1 MDNSLL
7 LSLKRTRLASIRTL
21 LSYIRTAIVLLSL
34 AAAFVKIGNAEMH
47 DPLIVITIIIAVALT
62 IIGGI
67 SHGMCLAELRAI
79 ANSAN
84 KNT

>member
-34 AAAFVKIGNAEMH
+34 SAAFVKIGSAEVH
-47 DPLIVITIIIAVALT
+47 DPLIVITIILAVALL

-67 SHGMCLAELRAI
+67 SHGMCLAELKAI
-79 ANSAN
+79 EKSSN